1 MGKCAALL
9 KERKSNVPAE
19 ASCANTS
26 PSYSGQKLKL
36 CASPLCFPSDQL
48 LSRTVS
54 SNVQPGRPTALTGR
68 KEIATHPAR
77 LIALR

>member
-1 MGKCAALL
+1 MGKRAALL

-54 SNVQPGRPTALTGR
+54 SNVQPGRPTALTEAR
-68 KEIATHPAR
+68 RLR
-77 LIALR
+77 LIPLA